1 MKNTQERKHMHNGA
15 ALAALL
21 IIATTSMPASAH
33 DERAAPFTM
42 AVIIGE
48 AHGSKVEAGQYEQA
62 IERITKSGR
71 RAPEDFADQ
80 VNLCVA
86 YAKTRDI
93 RKAST
98 ACDAA
103 VAKVKK
109 QENRVSRIRN
119 DRNKEV
125 RTYRANLALALS
137 NRGVLLAATG
147 DTERAKQDF
156 LAAIDLQ
163 TQDSWIF
170 ENNLSRVDQVT
181 DS

>member
-1 MKNTQERKHMHNGA
+1 MKNTQERKYMHKGA

-21 IIATTSMPASAH
+21 IIAATSMPASAH

-42 AVIIGE
+42 AVILGE
-48 AHGSKVEAGQYEQA
+48 AHGSKVEAGRYEQA
-62 IERITKSGR
+62 IERITESGR

-80 VNLCVA
+80 INLCVA
-86 YAKTRDI
+86 YAKTRNI
-93 RKAST
+93 RKASA

-103 VAKVKK
+103 VAEVKK

-119 DRNKEV
+119 TRNEEL
-125 RTYRANLALALS
+125 RAYRANLALALS

-147 DTERAKQDF
+147 NTERAKQDF
-156 LAAIDLQ
+156 LAAIDLK

-170 ENNLSRVDQVT
+170 ENNLSRVEQVT

>member
-1 MKNTQERKHMHNGA
+1 MKKTQERRYMHNGA

-21 IIATTSMPASAH
+21 IIAATSMPALAH

-42 AVIIGE
+42 AVILGE

-62 IERITKSGR
+62 IERITESGR

-86 YAKTRDI
+86 YVKTKDI
-93 RKAST
+93 RKAGT

-119 DRNKEV
+119 NRSEV

-170 ENNLSRVDQVT
+170 ENNLSRVEQVT